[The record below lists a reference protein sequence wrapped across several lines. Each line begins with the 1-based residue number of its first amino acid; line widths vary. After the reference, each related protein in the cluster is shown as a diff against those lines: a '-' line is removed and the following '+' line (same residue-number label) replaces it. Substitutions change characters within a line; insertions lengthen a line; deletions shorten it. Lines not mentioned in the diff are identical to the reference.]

1 MPYLS
6 RELQRKN
13 NNGENSHL
21 NFSLY
26 PREICNT
33 TVNLFREVLACTI
46 KRITALAANKNNLI
60 SVASYERADFRGKL
74 ASASLK
80 QSRSQHKRNRR
91 PGFPRQ
97 TCLGLIEAERSVD
110 LLARRTDFRGKLA
123 SASLKHRTRA
133 RDIRAA
139 PHFRG
144 KLASASLKLSARVP
158 EMGPEYAISE
168 ANLPRPH

>member
-1 MPYLS
+1 MIHGKGRVPYLS

-46 KRITALAANKNNLI
+46 KRITALAVNKNNLI
-60 SVASYERADFRGKL
+60 FRASYERAY
-74 ASASLK
+74 
-80 QSRSQHKRNRR
+80 
-91 PGFPRQ
+91 
-97 TCLGLIEAERSVD
+97 
-110 LLARRTDFRGKLA
+110 
-123 SASLKHRTRA
+123 
-133 RDIRAA
+133 
-139 PHFRG
+139 FRG
-144 KLASASLKLSARVP
+144 KLASASLKLSHVNCRWLLDGLVQYFRGKLASASLKRGLRDYTRWDLRSMDV
-158 EMGPEYAISE
+158 ISE

>member
-1 MPYLS
+1 MIHGKGRVPYLS

-46 KRITALAANKNNLI
+46 KRITALTVNKNNLI
-60 SVASYERADFRGKL
+60 FRASYERAYFRGKL

-80 QSRSQHKRNRR
+80 QFKSGLRVHERR
-91 PGFPRQ
+91 Y
-97 TCLGLIEAERSVD
+97 
-110 LLARRTDFRGKLA
+110 FRGKLA
-123 SASLKHRTRA
+123 SASLKQLRQAISGR
-133 RDIRAA
+133 
-139 PHFRG
+139 PHQNFRG
-144 KLASASLKLSARVP
+144 KLASASLKPGEERPGKLKIST
-158 EMGPEYAISE
+158 ISE

>member
-1 MPYLS
+1 MIHGKGRVPYLS

-46 KRITALAANKNNLI
+46 KRITALTVNKNNLI
-60 SVASYERADFRGKL
+60 FRASYERAYFRGKLASASLKQVTVQAVTEIFAPDFRGKL

-80 QSRSQHKRNRR
+80 Q
-91 PGFPRQ
+91 
-97 TCLGLIEAERSVD
+97 
-110 LLARRTDFRGKLA
+110 DFNLFGDDPLY
-123 SASLKHRTRA
+123 T
-133 RDIRAA
+133 
-139 PHFRG
+139 
-144 KLASASLKLSARVP
+144 
-158 EMGPEYAISE
+158 ISE